1 MLVNVPSGCSRC
13 SGCSNSMHSHS
24 KPLTSACIILLT
36 SSTNHHELQIEIID
50 IFRKA
55 RDFWIPPHT
64 LKVVKE
70 EAMKQ

>member
-1 MLVNVPSGCSRC
+1 
-13 SGCSNSMHSHS
+13 MHSHS